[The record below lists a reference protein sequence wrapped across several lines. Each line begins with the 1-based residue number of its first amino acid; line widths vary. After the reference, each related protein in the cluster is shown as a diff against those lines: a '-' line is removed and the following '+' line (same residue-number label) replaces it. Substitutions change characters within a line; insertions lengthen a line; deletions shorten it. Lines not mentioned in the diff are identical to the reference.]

1 MIKIC
6 DLSFKYKNSNNIL
19 NNINLEIQEGE
30 TIAIVGENGSGK
42 STLAKLI
49 SGILKI
55 KQGEIIIDN
64 LNLSK
69 KEEHKDAVKKIGIV
83 FQNPENQIIFNN
95 IYDELS
101 FSLKNLTKEEKEE
114 RIENSLKKV
123 NMFDYINKDL
133 YELSLGQKQR
143 IAIAEVLARK
153 PKYIVFDEPTTM
165 IDSNGKEQIYNI
177 MRNLKDEGYTII
189 YTTNLAEEILLAD
202 RILIIKN
209 GQIVNEIKKEKLMES
224 VDILEENNIKLPMI
238 IQIAEKLGINLKEF
252 TIDELIIEIKKQFI
266 NKCEV

>member
-6 DLSFKYKNSNNIL
+6 DLSFKYKNGNEVL
-19 NNINLEIQEGE
+19 KNINLEIKDGE
-30 TIAIVGENGSGK
+30 TVAIVGENGSGK

-49 SGILKI
+49 SGIFKI
-55 KQGEIIIDN
+55 KQGKIFIDDFD
-64 LNLSK
+64 LTK
-69 KEEHKDAVKKIGIV
+69 KESKQIINNIGIV

-101 FSLKNLTKEEKEE
+101 FSLKNLSQQEIEE
-114 RIENSLKKV
+114 RIIESLKKV
-123 NMFDYINKDL
+123 NMLEYINRDL

-165 IDSNGKEQIYNI
+165 IDSTGKEQIYKI
-177 MRNLKDEGYTII
+177 IKTLKKEGYTII
-189 YTTNLAEEILLAD
+189 YTTNVAEEILLAD

-209 GQIVNEIKKEKLMES
+209 GQIINEIKKEELMQS
-224 VDILEENNIKLPMI
+224 VEILENNNIKLPMI
-238 IQIAEKLGINLKEF
+238 IEIALKLGINLNQF
-252 TIDELIIEIKKQFI
+252 TIDELVDKIKQK
-266 NKCEV
+266 

>member
-6 DLSFKYKNSNNIL
+6 DLSFKYKNSNEIL
-19 NNINLEIQEGE
+19 KNINLEIQEGE

-42 STLAKLI
+42 STLAKLV

-55 KQGEIIIDN
+55 KQGKIIIDDFD
-64 LNLSK
+64 LSK
-69 KEEHKDAVKKIGIV
+69 KEDFKEAVKKVGIV

-101 FSLKNLTKEEKEE
+101 FSLKNLSKEETKKRTTE
-114 RIENSLKKV
+114 SLKKV
-123 NMFDYINKDL
+123 NMHEYINKDL

-153 PKYIVFDEPTTM
+153 PKYIVLDEPTTM
-165 IDSNGKEQIYNI
+165 IDSTGKEQIYNI
-177 MRNLKDEGYTII
+177 IRTLKKEGYTII

-209 GQIVNEIKKEKLMES
+209 GQIINEIKKENLIAS
-224 VDILEENNIKLPMI
+224 VDILKENNIKLPMI
-238 IQIAEKLGINLKEF
+238 IEIALQLGIDLKEF
-252 TIDELIIEIKKQFI
+252 TVEELINDIKR
-266 NKCEV
+266 NYSLPEN